1 MNVAPTRRSAPSAR
15 MKYRTDSASSHFD
28 TIETIAA
35 CLVLEEEEDPMVF
48 IVEKMLSKVRSFFG
62 VLLDDY
68 PPPLAPIERDNLP
81 I

>member
-1 MNVAPTRRSAPSAR
+1 

-48 IVEKMLSKVRSFFG
+48 IVEKMLSKVRSFLG
-62 VLLDDY
+62 VLLDD
-68 PPPLAPIERDNLP
+68 LNRSFV
-81 I
+81 